1 MAIADFVV
9 KHGATVNEIATFTSQ
24 TEATSTSNAALI
36 VAGGVGIAKKLIVA
50 STISGTQLIST
61 IATGTAPFSVTSTT
75 TVANLTAATVAT
87 NANLTGPIT
96 STGNATAI
104 ASQTG
109 TGSKFVMDTSPTL
122 VTPALGVATA
132 TSINGLTISSSTG
145 TLSIANTKTFAVN
158 NTITLAGTDS
168 TTITLPATTGTVA
181 LNNQIHYIGTTS
193 IAINRASLA
202 QTLTGVSI
210 DGNAATVTTNANLT
224 GVITSTGN
232 ATVIASQTGTGSKFV
247 VDTSP
252 TLVTP
257 ILGVATATSINKV
270 AISTI
275 GTTNNASIVIGDTKT
290 LTVNNTLTFNG
301 TDASSVAF
309 GTGGTVV
316 YASSG
321 LSQFTSASTTS
332 AQLATVIS
340 DETGSG
346 LLVFGTSPNIITS
359 LTTTSTSFDLI
370 NANATTVNFAKAAT
384 VLSIGA
390 TTGTT
395 TINNDLT
402 VSGALT
408 VNGTI
413 TTVNSTT
420 VTVDD
425 KNLELGSVTT
435 PTDVTADG
443 GGITLKAAADKTFQ
457 WASASN
463 TWVSNIGLTAATSL
477 VSSSASFNLI
487 NTTATT
493 INFAGAAT
501 TLAIGVAGTATTLN
515 GSVNLP
521 NVGTSGFVKLGASG
535 ALSADTNSYALTNQ
549 TMYIG
554 TTAININRASGA
566 LTLTGITS
574 IDGALASQGAV
585 ANNTTGTG
593 LAPGLSHAQVYNNGY
608 PTSYGNV
615 MTMYGTGASQ
625 LLLGWSG
632 TTGATADNYIR
643 SLRDSAVGTNGWS
656 TWDKILTSA
665 NYNTYSPTLTGTGAS
680 GNWGINITG
689 TATGLSSS
697 PTVTGKLT
705 LDYAQA
711 VGIGAIGQ
719 YDAVYG
725 SSTSW
730 YNAGFRNDGG
740 NVYLLSSNVQTTQAL
755 AKAASWNT
763 YRPLSWNLSTG
774 ILSLCASG
782 QSINIAGGT
791 GSSQVNIASSN
802 AYGGAGYA
810 GFFTLTNTNAGAT
823 NTNKYIRTNIAGGLE
838 VINNAYNAVIFAI
851 SDAGNVNIS
860 GSFNG
865 SGAGISTNTIPVA
878 SISATGTK
886 DSTTY
891 LAGDGTWKSTLLEPT
906 YTPSITGSGA
916 ITLTIDFATVNS
928 TTILIPLPT
937 GITGAT
943 ITFTNLS
950 SKAISNT
957 VFSYNVVLSH
967 VSALSATTSIVW
979 KFGSALNPKW
989 TGNIIPPSTVTAGAI
1004 DIWSFFTYDAGASLV
1019 GSLSMA
1025 DVRNA

>member
-1 MAIADFVV
+1 
-9 KHGATVNEIATFTSQ
+9 
-24 TEATSTSNAALI
+24 
-36 VAGGVGIAKKLIVA
+36 
-50 STISGTQLIST
+50 
-61 IATGTAPFSVTSTT
+61 
-75 TVANLTAATVAT
+75 
-87 NANLTGPIT
+87 
-96 STGNATAI
+96 
-104 ASQTG
+104 
-109 TGSKFVMDTSPTL
+109 
-122 VTPALGVATA
+122 
-132 TSINGLTISSSTG
+132 
-145 TLSIANTKTFAVN
+145 
-158 NTITLAGTDS
+158 
-168 TTITLPATTGTVA
+168 
-181 LNNQIHYIGTTS
+181 
-193 IAINRASLA
+193 
-202 QTLTGVSI
+202 
-210 DGNAATVTTNANLT
+210 
-224 GVITSTGN
+224 
-232 ATVIASQTGTGSKFV
+232 
-247 VDTSP
+247 
-252 TLVTP
+252 
-257 ILGVATATSINKV
+257 
-270 AISTI
+270 
-275 GTTNNASIVIGDTKT
+275 
-290 LTVNNTLTFNG
+290 
-301 TDASSVAF
+301 
-309 GTGGTVV
+309 
-316 YASSG
+316 
-321 LSQFTSASTTS
+321 
-332 AQLATVIS
+332 
-340 DETGSG
+340 
-346 LLVFGTSPNIITS
+346 
-359 LTTTSTSFDLI
+359 
-370 NANATTVNFAKAAT
+370 
-384 VLSIGA
+384 
-390 TTGTT
+390 
-395 TINNDLT
+395 
-402 VSGALT
+402 
-408 VNGTI
+408 
-413 TTVNSTT
+413 
-420 VTVDD
+420 
-425 KNLELGSVTT
+425 
-435 PTDVTADG
+435 
-443 GGITLKAAADKTFQ
+443 
-457 WASASN
+457 
-463 TWVSNIGLTAATSL
+463 
-477 VSSSASFNLI
+477 
-487 NTTATT
+487 
-493 INFAGAAT
+493 
-501 TLAIGVAGTATTLN
+501 
-515 GSVNLP
+515 
-521 NVGTSGFVKLGASG
+521 
-535 ALSADTNSYALTNQ
+535 
-549 TMYIG
+549 MYIG

-697 PTVTGKLT
+697 PTVTGTLT

-711 VGIGAIGQ
+711 VGTGAIGQ

>member
-24 TEATSTSNAALI
+24 TDATSTSNAALI
-36 VAGGVGIAKKLIVA
+36 VAGGVGIALKLIVG

-61 IATGTAPFSVTSTT
+61 VAQGTAPFSVTSTT

-104 ASQTG
+104 ASQSG

-181 LNNQIHYIGTTS
+181 LNNQTHYIGTTS
-193 IAINRASLA
+193 IAINRASLS

-257 ILGVATATSINKV
+257 ALGVATATSINKV
-270 AISTI
+270 AISTL
-275 GTTNNASIVIGDTKT
+275 GTTNNASLVLGDTKT

-316 YASSG
+316 YASGG
-321 LSQFTSASTTS
+321 LSQFTAASTTS

-346 LLVFGTSPNIITS
+346 LLVFSTSPAFTTSIT
-359 LTTTSTSFDLI
+359 TGSTSFDLI
-370 NANATTVNFAKAAT
+370 NTTATTVNFAKAAT
-384 VLSIGA
+384 ALSIGA
-390 TTGTT
+390 ITGTT
-395 TINNDLT
+395 TINND
-402 VSGALT
+402 VVISGALT
-408 VNGTI
+408 VNGTV

-420 VTVDD
+420 ITVDD
-425 KNLELGSVTT
+425 KNIELGSITT
-435 PTDVTADG
+435 PTDVSADG

-477 VSSSASFNLI
+477 VSSSTSFNLI

-501 TLAIGVAGTATTLN
+501 TLAIGVSGTTTTLT
-515 GSVNLP
+515 GAVNLP
-521 NVGTSGFVKLGASG
+521 TVGTSGLVKLGVGG
-535 ALSADTNSYALTNQ
+535 ALSADN
-549 TMYIG
+549 
-554 TTAININRASGA
+554 TTYVVSGGA
-566 LTLTGITS
+566 L
-574 IDGALASQGAV
+574 
-585 ANNTTGTG
+585 GT
-593 LAPGLSHAQVYNNGY
+593 PS
-608 PTSYGNV
+608 
-615 MTMYGTGASQ
+615 
-625 LLLGWSG
+625 SG
-632 TTGATADNYIR
+632 
-643 SLRDSAVGTNGWS
+643 
-656 TWDKILTSA
+656 
-665 NYNTYSPTLTGTGAS
+665 
-680 GNWGINITG
+680 
-689 TATGLSSS
+689 
-697 PTVTGKLT
+697 
-705 LDYAQA
+705 
-711 VGIGAIGQ
+711 
-719 YDAVYG
+719 
-725 SSTSW
+725 
-730 YNAGFRNDGG
+730 
-740 NVYLLSSNVQTTQAL
+740 
-755 AKAASWNT
+755 
-763 YRPLSWNLSTG
+763 
-774 ILSLCASG
+774 
-782 QSINIAGGT
+782 
-791 GSSQVNIASSN
+791 
-802 AYGGAGYA
+802 
-810 GFFTLTNTNAGAT
+810 TLTNCTS
-823 NTNKYIRTNIAGGLE
+823 L
-838 VINNAYNAVIFAI
+838 
-851 SDAGNVNIS
+851 
-860 GSFNG
+860 
-865 SGAGISTNTIPVA
+865 PVG

-891 LAGDGTWKSTLLEPT
+891 LAGDGTWKSTLLETT

-957 VFSYNVVLSH
+957 IFSFNVVLSH

-979 KFGSALNPKW
+979 KFGAALNPKW
-989 TGNIIPPSTVTAGAI
+989 TGNIIPPSTVAASSI
-1004 DIWSFFTYDAGASLV
+1004 DIWSFFTYDAGSSLV
-1019 GSLSMA
+1019 GSLAMA